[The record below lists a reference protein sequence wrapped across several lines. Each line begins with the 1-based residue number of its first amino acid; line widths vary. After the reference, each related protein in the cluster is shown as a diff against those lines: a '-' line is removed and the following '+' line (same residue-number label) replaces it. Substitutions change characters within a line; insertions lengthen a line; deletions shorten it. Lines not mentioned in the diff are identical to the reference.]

1 MNEPKTLKL
10 AVAFAA
16 LVLIVLIGLWVVRPD
31 RAESPVP
38 ITPAQEEPPP
48 SVSPPVVAPR
58 HTPDPILVAADED
71 AETNALALP
80 RDKVEEYLGR
90 HRRSAASLLAAYWAM
105 QDTNLLNE
113 AAANFP
119 NDPQVQW
126 AMLTSENLRGE
137 DRRKWLEAFKASS
150 PDNSLAYYLSAAEH
164 FKTGDRATALSE
176 IAAASGKGLFKD
188 YALESMIDEQE
199 LRRASGQSA
208 MLAMH
213 GNGWSAALLQELA
226 PMKAVANGVAD
237 AQQQLKDSG
246 DAAGAEN
253 LVQMGLTLSGRLNG
267 SEGNKF
273 VIGELVGNAIES
285 RMLAALEPNT
295 PYDSLG
301 GKTPTQRKEE
311 MQQAKAAQR
320 ELMNVLPEA
329 YGVLNEAE
337 WASYSDRLKTF
348 GEREALKW
356 LKQRVEAAK

>member
-1 MNEPKTLKL
+1 MNEPKMLKL
-10 AVAFAA
+10 AGAFAA
-16 LVLIVLIGLWVVRPD
+16 LVLVVLIGLRMARPD

-38 ITPAQEEPPP
+38 RPPREELPPP
-48 SVSPPVVAPR
+48 VAPPVVAPR
-58 HTPDPILVAADED
+58 QALDSSPIAIDED
-71 AETNALALP
+71 TETNALALP

-90 HRRSAASLLAAYWAM
+90 HRSAASLLAAYGAL

-126 AMLTSENLRGE
+126 AMLTSQDLSGA
-137 DRRKWLEAFKASS
+137 DRRKWLEAFKSS
-150 PDNSLAYYLSAAEH
+150 APDNSLANYLSAAEH
-164 FKTGDRATALSE
+164 FKTGDRAAALNE
-176 IAAASGKGLFKD
+176 ITAASGKGLFKD

-199 LRRASGQSA
+199 LRRACGQSA

-213 GNGWSAALLQELA
+213 GNGWSAALLQEMA
-226 PMKAVANGVAD
+226 PLKAVANGVAD

-246 DAAGAEN
+246 DAAGAEQ
-253 LVQMGLTLSGRLNG
+253 LVQMGLALSGRLNG
-267 SEGNKF
+267 GEGNKF
-273 VIGELVGNAIES
+273 VIGELVGNAIEA

-311 MQQAKAAQR
+311 MQQSKAAQR
-320 ELMNVLPEA
+320 ELMKVLPEA

-337 WASYSDRLKTF
+337 WVSYSDRLKTF

-356 LKQRVEAAK
+356 LQQRVEAAK